1 MGNCDSEI
9 LIFSTFEDYHAD
21 MCGIY
26 GAGSNQFLDPKILA
40 KLTILGK
47 TLQHRGPDANANI
60 IEKNFL
66 LGFNRLAIVDL
77 ENGMQPF
84 FNADKQIIATVN
96 GEIYNYLE
104 LRQELIG
111 LGVNL
116 ETKSDIEVIPYLFEL
131 YGDDFV
137 LKLRG
142 MFAIAI
148 IDKRTN
154 ELKLF
159 VDRLG
164 EKPLYWFM
172 NDGKFFYSSE
182 VLPLLESG
190 ITKMC
195 IDTNQLPFF
204 IKYGFVLDP
213 CTIIKDVYR
222 VAAGTSVTFS
232 LTDNSLKQS
241 RYWNFSDVNEPLV
254 NPVTTLKSNLEVVAK
269 SICQGEVKM
278 GVALSGGTDSK
289 LVAKLAKSTG
299 TKIEAISLGYAE
311 KSRHDETLLAAKSAR
326 ELDIKSHVFLIS
338 SHQAARLFRE
348 VCSSLDEPVADIASI
363 NYLALFDYAHRMN
376 LKVLLMGHGS
386 DELLM
391 GYGWLNK
398 AVSRAEVRKSTL
410 AGDLRLTSYLQL
422 IQNPFSNFGLKNF
435 FQIIAVS
442 RENLFTFRQAIRDF
456 YDSKKGIKTI
466 DFYDLSPNSM
476 AKSKFSSK
484 LEERMKLDVQDIRT
498 LSIDNCPR
506 DLTSAARAQIVSDY
520 LRLNGLL
527 QIDKLSMS
535 RSLEVRNPLVD
546 FKLVETILR
555 SDWNSLKL
563 PSKALLRAA
572 DNVPMQQIG
581 EPLIKRGFSPPVR
594 LWLRSLKY
602 YYKAEL
608 QNPRSIELG
617 LFPKN
622 WSRYFTRP
630 FTWYGSKSVI
640 WFELLTLE
648 LWIRETE
655 KKVGQNFS
663 KFDTP

>member
-26 GAGSNQFLDPKILA
+26 GAGSNQFLDPEILA

-47 TLQHRGPDANANI
+47 TLQHRGPDGNSNI

-84 FNADKQIIATVN
+84 FNADKQIIANVN

-111 LGVNL
+111 LGINL

-148 IDKRTN
+148 IDKRAN

-172 NDGKFFYSSE
+172 NDRSFFYSSE

-190 ITKMC
+190 ITNMC
-195 IDTNQLPFF
+195 IDTNQLPSF

-213 CTIIKDVYR
+213 CTIIKDIYR
-222 VAAGTSVTFS
+222 VTAGTFVTFS
-232 LTDNSLKQS
+232 LIDNSLKQS
-241 RYWNFSDVNEPLV
+241 RYWNLSNVNKPLV
-254 NPVTTLKSNLEVVAK
+254 NPVTTLKSDFEIVAN
-269 SICQGEVKM
+269 SICQGEVKV
-278 GVALSGGTDSK
+278 GVALSGGTDSR
-289 LVAKLAKSTG
+289 LVAKLAISTG
-299 TKIEAISLGYAE
+299 TKIEALSIGYSE
-311 KSRHDETLLAAKSAR
+311 KSRHDETLLAAETAR
-326 ELDIKSHVFLIS
+326 ELDIKSHIFLIS
-338 SHQAARLFRE
+338 SDQAARLFRE
-348 VCSSLDEPVADIASI
+348 VCSAIDEPVADIASI
-363 NYLALFDYAHRMN
+363 NYLALFDHAHRLN
-376 LKVLLMGHGS
+376 IKVLLMGHGS

-391 GYGWLNK
+391 GYDWLNK
-398 AVSRAEVRKSTL
+398 AVSRAKVRKSTL
-410 AGDLRLTSYLQL
+410 AGKFRPSSYLQL
-422 IQNPFSNFGLKNF
+422 IQNPFSNSGLKNPI
-435 FQIIAVS
+435 QMIAVS
-442 RENLFTFRQAIRDF
+442 RENVFTLRQAIRDF

-466 DFYDLSPNSM
+466 DFYDLSPHSM
-476 AKSKFSSK
+476 SKSKFSSK
-484 LEERMKLDVQDIRT
+484 LEGRIKLDVQNIRT
-498 LSIDNCPR
+498 FSIDDCSR
-506 DLTSAARAQIVSDY
+506 DLTSVARTQILTDY

-535 RSLEVRNPLVD
+535 RSVEVRNPLVD

-555 SDWNSLKL
+555 SDWNTLRL
-563 PSKALLRAA
+563 PRKALLKAA
-572 DNVPMQQIG
+572 DNLPIQQI
-581 EPLIKRGFSPPVR
+581 EEHVSKRGFSPPVR
-594 LWLRSLKY
+594 LWFRRLKSY
-602 YYKAEL
+602 YVAEL

-622 WSRYFTRP
+622 WSHYFTRP
-630 FTWYGSKSVI
+630 FTWYGSKSPI
-640 WFELLTLE
+640 WFELLMLE

-655 KKVGQNFS
+655 KRVGKNF
-663 KFDTP
+663 F

>member
-9 LIFSTFEDYHAD
+9 LIFFTSEDYHAD

-26 GAGSNQFLDPKILA
+26 GAGSNQFLDPEILA

-47 TLQHRGPDANANI
+47 ALQHRGPDANSNI

-84 FNADKQIIATVN
+84 FNASKKIIATVN

-116 ETKSDIEVIPYLFEL
+116 ETKSDIEIIPYLFEL

-142 MFAIAI
+142 MFAISI

-164 EKPLYWFM
+164 EKPLYWYM
-172 NDGKFFYSSE
+172 NDGMFFYSSE

-195 IDTNQLPFF
+195 IDTDQLPCF

-213 CTIIKDVYR
+213 FTIIKDVYR
-222 VAAGTSVTFS
+222 VNAGTYVTFS
-232 LTDNSLKQS
+232 LIDNSLKQS
-241 RYWNFSDVNEPLV
+241 RYWCLSDVNEPLV
-254 NPVTTLKSNLEVVAK
+254 NPVTTLKSNFKVLAK

-289 LVAKLAKSTG
+289 LVAKLATSTG
-299 TKIEAISLGYAE
+299 TKIEAISLGYSE
-311 KSRHDETLLAAKSAR
+311 KSRHDETLEAAKSAR
-326 ELDIKSHVFLIS
+326 ELDIKSHVCLIS
-338 SHQAARLFRE
+338 SSQAARLFRE
-348 VCSSLDEPVADIASI
+348 VCSAIDEPVADIASI
-363 NYLALFDYAHRMN
+363 NYLALFEFAHRLN
-376 LKVLLMGHGS
+376 IKVVLMGHGS

-391 GYGWLNK
+391 AYDWLNN
-398 AVSRAEVRKSTL
+398 AVHRAKVRKSTL
-410 AGDLRLTSYLQL
+410 EGNFRLTSYLQL
-422 IQNPFSNFGLKNF
+422 IQNPFSNSGLKNLLRMF
-435 FQIIAVS
+435 AVS
-442 RENLFTFRQAIRDF
+442 RENVFTLRQAIRDF
-456 YDSKKGIKTI
+456 YDSKKGNKTI
-466 DFYDLSPNSM
+466 DFYDLSPNHM

-484 LEERMKLDVQDIRT
+484 LTVRMKLDVQNLRN
-498 LSIDNCPR
+498 LSVGDCSR
-506 DLTSAARAQIVSDY
+506 DLTSAARNQIVGDY

-535 RSLEVRNPLVD
+535 RSIEVRNPLVD

-555 SDWNSLKL
+555 ADWNSLKV

-572 DNVPMQQIG
+572 DNVIVQKIRK
-581 EPLIKRGFSPPVR
+581 PLLKRGFSPPVR
-594 LWLRSLKY
+594 PWFRSLMSCY
-602 YYKAEL
+602 RAEL
-608 QNPRSIELG
+608 QNPRSIDLG

-622 WSRYFTRP
+622 WSRHFTRP
-630 FTWYGSKSVI
+630 FTWYGRKSAI

-655 KKVGQNFS
+655 KRVGKNF
-663 KFDTP
+663 F

>member
-9 LIFSTFEDYHAD
+9 LIFSTSKDYHSD

-26 GAGSNQFLDPKILA
+26 GAGSNQFLDPEILA

-47 TLQHRGPDANANI
+47 TLQHRGPDANSNI

-84 FNADKQIIATVN
+84 FNAGKQIIATVN

-131 YGDDFV
+131 YGDNFV

-148 IDKRTN
+148 IDKRNN

-164 EKPLYWFM
+164 EKPLYWYM
-172 NDGKFFYSSE
+172 NDGMFFYSSE

-190 ITKMC
+190 ITNMC
-195 IDTNQLPFF
+195 IDTNQLPVF

-222 VAAGTSVTFS
+222 INAGTFVTFS
-232 LTDNSLKQS
+232 LIDNSLKQS
-241 RYWNFSDVNEPLV
+241 RYWNLSDVDEPLV
-254 NPVTTLKSNLEVVAK
+254 NPVTTLKSNLKIVAK

-289 LVAKLAKSTG
+289 LVAQLATSTG
-299 TKIEAISLGYAE
+299 TKIEAISLGYSE

-348 VCSSLDEPVADIASI
+348 VCSAIDEPVADIASI
-363 NYLALFDYAHRMN
+363 NYLALFDYAHRLN
-376 LKVLLMGHGS
+376 FKVLLMGHGS

-391 GYGWLNK
+391 GYAWLNK

-410 AGDLRLTSYLQL
+410 VGDLRLTSYLQL
-422 IQNPFSNFGLKNF
+422 IQNPFSKSNLKNI
-435 FQIIAVS
+435 FQMIDVS
-442 RENLFTFRQAIRDF
+442 RENLFTLRQAIRDF
-456 YDSKKGIKTI
+456 YDSKKGIKAI
-466 DFYDLSPNSM
+466 DFYELSPHSKPN
-476 AKSKFSSK
+476 SKFSIK
-484 LEERMKLDVQDIRT
+484 LERRMKLDVRNIRK
-498 LSIDNCPR
+498 LNIEDYSR
-506 DLTSAARAQIVSDY
+506 DLTSAARVQILSDY

-535 RSLEVRNPLVD
+535 RSIEVRNPLVD

-563 PSKALLRAA
+563 PSKAQLRAA
-572 DNVPMQQIG
+572 DNVPMQQIE

-594 LWLRSLKY
+594 LWFRSLMSCY
-602 YYKAEL
+602 AAEL

-630 FTWYGSKSVI
+630 FTWCGSKSVI
-640 WFELLTLE
+640 WFELLMLE